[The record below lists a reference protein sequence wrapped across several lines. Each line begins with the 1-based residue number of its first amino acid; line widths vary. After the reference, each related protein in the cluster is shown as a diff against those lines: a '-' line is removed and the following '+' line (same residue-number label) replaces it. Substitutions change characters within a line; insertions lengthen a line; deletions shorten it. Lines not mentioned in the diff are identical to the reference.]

1 MALRALFLDV
11 GNTLLHE
18 QPSRFELYAQAARKH
33 GCDIATEQ
41 MAAHMRQA
49 HAELPRWVQGSFRY
63 TDPWFEVY
71 IERIFHQTLGLP
83 KEELAELSKELFARF
98 SDPATFRL
106 HEGGLELLELAR
118 ERQLRI
124 GIISNW
130 SGRLPRLLDQLDLT
144 RRVDFVLCSALERLE
159 KPSAEIYT
167 RALDRAGVRAEEA
180 LHAGDD
186 IEKDILGAQRLGI
199 RAVLV
204 DHAQRHRGIA
214 PSVHHLKEL
223 SAIVERLT
231 A

>member
-11 GNTLLHE
+11 GNTLLYE
-18 QPSRFELYAQAARKH
+18 QPSRFELYAQAARRH
-33 GCDIATEQ
+33 GRDIATEE

-71 IERIFHQTLGLP
+71 VERIFHHTLGLP
-83 KEELAELSKELFARF
+83 RKDLVRLSSDLFARF
-98 SDPATFRL
+98 CDPATFQL
-106 HEGGLELLELAR
+106 HEGALDLLELAR

-159 KPSAEIYT
+159 KPSAEIYI
-167 RALDRAGVRAEEA
+167 RALERAGVQAEEA

-186 IEKDILGAQRLGI
+186 VEKDILGAQRLGI

-204 DHAQRHRGIA
+204 DHAQRHGAIA
-214 PSVHHLKEL
+214 PRVHNLKEL
-223 SAIVERLT
+223 SAIVERMT